1 MHFNIDT
8 VIFIGFLVIN
18 LIFGLFSS
26 RGIKNIKEYAVG
38 NRNFSTATIAATI
51 IATWIGSGFF
61 YSAVSETYKEGLWH
75 LIARFGDVLTLLIV
89 GYIIAPRIGEFL
101 GKISVAEIMG
111 DLYGKKIKFIT
122 AIASILLSVGYVAV
136 QIKVLIELFY
146 HFFGV
151 SSLYAALLA
160 TTVITVYSTM
170 GGIKAITFTDVI
182 QFLTFGVFVPVF
194 AIFVWNLFDNP
205 SGTIITTTKNN
216 PLFSIDTVFNFYDPK
231 LYSFF
236 ILFLYYTIPGLDP
249 ATVQRILMAK
259 NVTQVRK
266 SFSLAAFFCFIIGGT
281 ACLIGITILA
291 HNPNLNP
298 DTLVTYVIDNYS
310 YTGLKGLTLIGI
322 MAMIMSSA
330 DSYINSAAVIFA
342 HDLIK
347 PSKNTLNLSRIFS
360 MFVGIS
366 ATILALST
374 SSLYDL
380 LLLAGNF
387 YTPVITMPF
396 LLAIFG
402 FRSTPRVALI
412 SIVAGI
418 STVIIWRVFI
428 QSITGVDS
436 IIPGT
441 IVNLVTML
449 LMHYLL
455 NESGGWVKTK
465 SDDDLKEIRSRRNQ
479 RVKIIKCFFINLP
492 SKIIKFN
499 LISYSKLNTPK
510 TDVVYV
516 YAIFSAIS
524 ATIITLSI
532 DRTIYYQYFHLI
544 NILLG
549 TVLFIVTSFICQK
562 LWPSDFREK
571 YLGVIWLISIFIV
584 SSFISSFLVLISNFT
599 HISLVVLILNLT
611 MIGILLRWQ
620 PTLIIITL
628 GLILSFGLYEQY
640 IGTMHVSTELD
651 DLKLKMIYI
660 LFMISS
666 ILIAF
671 FKPKQQYQELTEESN
686 LFLSSKVD
694 DQKKELIQLHELK
707 NEFLKNLE
715 HEAHTPITGIT
726 SMGQVLWENYDK
738 LDENQRRQ
746 ATKEIAKSSERLTSL
761 VDNLIDL
768 SKLENLKYE
777 LNQTTVNLTSL
788 VYKRLEICQK
798 LYIKE
803 ENKEDLSFDL
813 EIEDK
818 LIISC
823 DEYYIT
829 RTIDNIIINA
839 IQYCPQGKITII
851 LHKNQ
856 QAEVEF
862 NITDEGI
869 GIPKDELFDVFGAF
883 VISSKTKTPAGGR
896 GIGLA
901 LCKKVI
907 ELHNGKIWVEQNS
920 SKGVTFRFTLPT

>member
-1 MHFNIDT
+1 MKFDLDT
-8 VIFIGFLVIN
+8 IVIIGFLIVN

-26 RGIKNIKEYAVG
+26 RGIKNIKEYAIG
-38 NRNFSTATIAATI
+38 NRNFSTATISATI
-51 IATWIGSGFF
+51 IATWIGGGFF
-61 YSAVSETYKEGLWH
+61 YSAISETYKEGLWH

-111 DLYGKKIKFIT
+111 ELYGKKIKFIT

-136 QIKVLIELFY
+136 QIKALIELFY

-151 SSLYAALLA
+151 SSIYATLLA
-160 TTVITVYSTM
+160 ATVITVYSTM

-205 SGTIITTTKNN
+205 SGTVIATTKSN
-216 PLFSIDTVFNFYDPK
+216 PLFSIDTVFNFYDLK
-231 LYSFF
+231 FYSFF

-259 NVTQVRK
+259 NVIQVRK

-310 YTGLKGLTLIGI
+310 YTGLKGLILIGI

-347 PSKNTLNLSRIFS
+347 PSENTLNLSRIFS

-366 ATILALST
+366 ATILALFS

-387 YTPVITMPF
+387 YTPVITMPL

-402 FRSTPRVALI
+402 FRSTSRVALI
-412 SIVAGI
+412 AIVAGI
-418 STVIIWRVFI
+418 SSVVIWRVFL

-455 NESGGWVKTK
+455 NEPGGWVKTK
-465 SDDDLKEIRSRRNQ
+465 SDDNLKEIRSRRKQ
-479 RVKIIKCFFINLP
+479 RIKIIKYFFINLP

-499 LISYSKLNTPK
+499 LIAYSKLNTPK
-510 TDVVYV
+510 TDMVYI

-571 YLGVIWLISIFIV
+571 YLGVIWLISIFII

-611 MIGILLRWQ
+611 MIGILLKWQ

-628 GLILSFGLYEQY
+628 GLILSFGFYEQY
-640 IGTMHVSTELD
+640 IGNIHLSAELD

-671 FKPKQQYQELTEESN
+671 LKPKQQYQELTEDNN

-694 DQKKELIQLHELK
+694 DQKKELTKLYEIK
-707 NEFLKNLE
+707 NELLRNLE
-715 HEAHTPITGIT
+715 HETRTPITGIT
-726 SMGQVLWENYDK
+726 SLGQILWANYDK
-738 LDENQRRQ
+738 FNEEQRRN
-746 ATKEIAKSSERLTSL
+746 AAKDIADSSERLTTL
-761 VDNLIDL
+761 VNNLIDL
-768 SKLENLKYE
+768 SKLNNINYQ
-777 LNQTTVNLTSL
+777 LNKSQVNLSDL
-788 VYKRLEICQK
+788 VYERLELCKK
-798 LYIKE
+798 LYIPVSYTH
-803 ENKEDLSFDL
+803 L
-813 EIEDK
+813 
-818 LIISC
+818 
-823 DEYYIT
+823 
-829 RTIDNIIINA
+829 
-839 IQYCPQGKITII
+839 
-851 LHKNQ
+851 
-856 QAEVEF
+856 
-862 NITDEGI
+862 
-869 GIPKDELFDVFGAF
+869 
-883 VISSKTKTPAGGR
+883 
-896 GIGLA
+896 
-901 LCKKVI
+901 
-907 ELHNGKIWVEQNS
+907 
-920 SKGVTFRFTLPT
+920 TLPTKA

>member
-1 MHFNIDT
+1 MKFDLDT
-8 VIFIGFLVIN
+8 IVIIGFLIIN

-26 RGIKNIKEYAVG
+26 RGIKNIKEYAIG
-38 NRNFSTATIAATI
+38 SRNFSTATISATI
-51 IATWIGSGFF
+51 IATWIGGGFF
-61 YSAVSETYKEGLWH
+61 YSAISETYKEGLWH

-111 DLYGKKIKFIT
+111 ELYGKKIKFIT

-136 QIKVLIELFY
+136 QIKALIELFY

-151 SSLYAALLA
+151 SSIYATLLA
-160 TTVITVYSTM
+160 ATVITVYSTM

-205 SGTIITTTKNN
+205 SGTVIATTKSN
-216 PLFSIDTVFNFYDPK
+216 PLFSIDTVFNFYDLK
-231 LYSFF
+231 FYSFF

-259 NVTQVRK
+259 NVIQVRK

-310 YTGLKGLTLIGI
+310 YTGLKGLILIGI

-347 PSKNTLNLSRIFS
+347 PSENTLNLSRIFS

-366 ATILALST
+366 ATILALVT

-387 YTPVITMPF
+387 YTPVITMPL

-402 FRSTPRVALI
+402 FRSTSRVALI
-412 SIVAGI
+412 AIVAGI
-418 STVIIWRVFI
+418 SSVVIWRVFL

-455 NESGGWVKTK
+455 NEPGGWVKTK
-465 SDDDLKEIRSRRNQ
+465 SNDNLKEIRSRRKQ
-479 RVKIIKCFFINLP
+479 RIKIIKYFFINLP

-499 LISYSKLNTPK
+499 LIAYSKLTTPK
-510 TDVVYV
+510 TDMVYV

-562 LWPSDFREK
+562 LWPSDFKEK

-611 MIGILLRWQ
+611 MIGILLKWQ

-640 IGTMHVSTELD
+640 IGNIHLSAELD

-671 FKPKQQYQELTEESN
+671 LKPKQQYQELTEDNN

-694 DQKKELIQLHELK
+694 DQKKELTRLYEIK
-707 NEFLKNLE
+707 NELLRNLE
-715 HEAHTPITGIT
+715 HETRTPITGIT
-726 SMGQVLWENYDK
+726 SLGQVLWANYDK
-738 LDENQRRQ
+738 FNEEQRRN
-746 ATKEIAKSSERLTSL
+746 ATKDIADSSERLTSL
-761 VDNLIDL
+761 VNNLIDL
-768 SKLENLKYE
+768 SKLNNINYQ
-777 LNQTTVNLTSL
+777 LNKSQVNLTDL
-788 VYKRLEICQK
+788 VYERLELCKK
-798 LYIKE
+798 LYIQDKD
-803 ENKEDLSFDL
+803 DLWFNLQIDDEL
-813 EIEDK
+813 TV
-818 LIISC
+818 LC
-823 DEYYIT
+823 DQYYIS
-829 RTIDNIIINA
+829 RTIDNIIVNA
-839 IQYCPQGKITII
+839 IQYCKQGTITIELKLEQSNTI
-851 LHKNQ
+851 LFSVK
-856 QAEVEF
+856 
-862 NITDEGI
+862 DEGI
-869 GIPKDELFDVFGAF
+869 GIPKDELFEVFDPF
-883 VISSKTKTPAGGR
+883 TVSSKTKTPAGGR

-901 LCKKVI
+901 LSKKVI
-907 ELHNGKIWVEQNS
+907 EEHNGQIWAKPNQD
-920 SKGVTFRFTLPT
+920 KGVTVAFSLPING

>member
-1 MHFNIDT
+1 MKFDLDT
-8 VIFIGFLVIN
+8 IVIIGFLIVN

-26 RGIKNIKEYAVG
+26 RGIKNIKEYAIG
-38 NRNFSTATIAATI
+38 SRNFSTATIAATI
-51 IATWIGSGFF
+51 IATWIGGGFF
-61 YSAVSETYKEGLWH
+61 YSAISETYKEGLWH

-111 DLYGKKIKFIT
+111 ELYGKKIKFIT

-136 QIKVLIELFY
+136 QIKALIELFY

-151 SSLYAALLA
+151 SSIYATLLA
-160 TTVITVYSTM
+160 ATVITVYSTM

-205 SGTIITTTKNN
+205 SGTVIATTKSN
-216 PLFSIDTVFNFYDPK
+216 PLFSIDTVFNFYDLK
-231 LYSFF
+231 FYSFF

-259 NVTQVRK
+259 NVIQVRK

-310 YTGLKGLTLIGI
+310 YTGLKGLILIGI

-347 PSKNTLNLSRIFS
+347 PSENTLNLSRIFS

-387 YTPVITMPF
+387 YTPVITMPL

-402 FRSTPRVALI
+402 FRSTSRVALI
-412 SIVAGI
+412 AIVAGI
-418 STVIIWRVFI
+418 SSVVIWRVFL

-449 LMHYLL
+449 LTHYLL
-455 NESGGWVKTK
+455 NEPGGWVKTK
-465 SDDDLKEIRSRRNQ
+465 SDDDLKEIRSRRKQ
-479 RVKIIKCFFINLP
+479 RIKIIKYFFINLP
-492 SKIIKFN
+492 LKIIKFN
-499 LISYSKLNTPK
+499 LIAYSKLNTPK
-510 TDVVYV
+510 TDMVYV

-562 LWPSDFREK
+562 LWPSDFKEK

-611 MIGILLRWQ
+611 MIGILLKWQ

-628 GLILSFGLYEQY
+628 GLILSFSLYEQY
-640 IGTMHVSTELD
+640 IGNIHLSAELD

-671 FKPKQQYQELTEESN
+671 LKPKQQYQELTEDNN
-686 LFLSSKVD
+686 LFLSSKVGD
-694 DQKKELIQLHELK
+694 LKKELTRLYEIK
-707 NEFLKNLE
+707 NELLRNLE
-715 HEAHTPITGIT
+715 HETRTPITGIT
-726 SMGQVLWENYDK
+726 SLGQVLWANYDK
-738 LDENQRRQ
+738 FNEEQRRN
-746 ATKEIAKSSERLTSL
+746 ATKNIADSSERLTSL
-761 VDNLIDL
+761 VNNLIDL
-768 SKLENLKYE
+768 SKLNK
-777 LNQTTVNLTSL
+777 LNYQLNKSQVNLTDL
-788 VYKRLEICQK
+788 VYERLELCKK
-798 LYIKE
+798 LYIQEKD
-803 ENKEDLSFDL
+803 DLWFNL
-813 EIEDK
+813 QIEDE
-818 LIISC
+818 LTALC
-823 DEYYIT
+823 DQYYIS
-829 RTIDNIIINA
+829 RTIDNIIVNA
-839 IQYCPQGKITII
+839 IQYCKQGTITIELKLEQSNTI
-851 LHKNQ
+851 LFSVK
-856 QAEVEF
+856 
-862 NITDEGI
+862 DEGI
-869 GIPKDELFDVFGAF
+869 GIPKDELFEVFDPF
-883 VISSKTKTPAGGR
+883 TVSSKTKTPAGGR

-901 LCKKVI
+901 LSKKVI
-907 ELHNGKIWVEQNS
+907 EAHNGQIWAKPNQD
-920 SKGVTFRFTLPT
+920 KGVTVAFSLPINS

>member
-1 MHFNIDT
+1 MKFDLDT
-8 VIFIGFLVIN
+8 IVIIGFLIVN

-26 RGIKNIKEYAVG
+26 RGIKNIKEYAIG
-38 NRNFSTATIAATI
+38 SRNFSTATIAATI
-51 IATWIGSGFF
+51 IATWIGGGFF
-61 YSAVSETYKEGLWH
+61 YSAISETYKEGLWH

-111 DLYGKKIKFIT
+111 ELYGKKIKFIT

-136 QIKVLIELFY
+136 QIKALIELFY

-151 SSLYAALLA
+151 SSIYATLLA
-160 TTVITVYSTM
+160 ATVITVYSTM

-205 SGTIITTTKNN
+205 SGTVIATTKSN
-216 PLFSIDTVFNFYDPK
+216 PLFSIDTVFNFYDLK
-231 LYSFF
+231 FYSFF

-259 NVTQVRK
+259 NVIQVRK

-310 YTGLKGLTLIGI
+310 YTGLKGLILIGI

-347 PSKNTLNLSRIFS
+347 PSENTLNLSRIFS

-387 YTPVITMPF
+387 YTPVITMPL

-402 FRSTPRVALI
+402 FRSTSRVALI
-412 SIVAGI
+412 AIVAGI
-418 STVIIWRVFI
+418 SSVVIWRVFL

-449 LMHYLL
+449 LTHYLL
-455 NESGGWVKTK
+455 NEPGGWVKTK
-465 SDDDLKEIRSRRNQ
+465 SDDDLKEIRSRRKQ
-479 RVKIIKCFFINLP
+479 RIKIIKYFFINLP
-492 SKIIKFN
+492 LKIIKFN
-499 LISYSKLNTPK
+499 LIAYSKLNTPK
-510 TDVVYV
+510 TDMVYV

-562 LWPSDFREK
+562 LWPSDFKEK

-611 MIGILLRWQ
+611 MIGILLKWQ

-640 IGTMHVSTELD
+640 IGNIHLSAELD

-671 FKPKQQYQELTEESN
+671 LKPKQQYQELTEDNN
-686 LFLSSKVD
+686 LFLSSKVGD
-694 DQKKELIQLHELK
+694 LKKELTSLYEIK
-707 NEFLKNLE
+707 NELLRNLE
-715 HEAHTPITGIT
+715 HETRTPITGIT
-726 SMGQVLWENYDK
+726 SLGQVLWANYDK
-738 LDENQRRQ
+738 FNEEQRRN
-746 ATKEIAKSSERLTSL
+746 ATKNIADSSERLTSL
-761 VDNLIDL
+761 VNNLIDL
-768 SKLENLKYE
+768 SKLNK
-777 LNQTTVNLTSL
+777 LNYQLNKSQVNLTDL
-788 VYKRLEICQK
+788 VYERLELCKK
-798 LYIKE
+798 LYIQEKD
-803 ENKEDLSFDL
+803 DLWFNL
-813 EIEDK
+813 QIEDE
-818 LIISC
+818 LTALC
-823 DEYYIT
+823 DQYYIS
-829 RTIDNIIINA
+829 RTIDNIIVNA
-839 IQYCPQGKITII
+839 IQYCKQGTITIELKLEQSNTI
-851 LHKNQ
+851 LFSVK
-856 QAEVEF
+856 
-862 NITDEGI
+862 DEGI
-869 GIPKDELFDVFGAF
+869 GIPKDELFEVFDPF
-883 VISSKTKTPAGGR
+883 TVSSKTKTPAGGR

-901 LCKKVI
+901 LSKKVI
-907 ELHNGKIWVEQNS
+907 EAHNGQIWAKPNQD
-920 SKGVTFRFTLPT
+920 KGVTVAFSLPINS

>member
-1 MHFNIDT
+1 MKFDLDT
-8 VIFIGFLVIN
+8 IVIIGFLIIN

-26 RGIKNIKEYAVG
+26 RGIKNIKEYAIG
-38 NRNFSTATIAATI
+38 SRNFSTATISATI
-51 IATWIGSGFF
+51 IATWIGGGFF
-61 YSAVSETYKEGLWH
+61 YSAISETYKEGLWH

-111 DLYGKKIKFIT
+111 ELYGKKIKFIT

-136 QIKVLIELFY
+136 QIKALIELFY

-151 SSLYAALLA
+151 SSIYATLLA
-160 TTVITVYSTM
+160 ATVITVYSTM

-205 SGTIITTTKNN
+205 SGTVIATTKSN
-216 PLFSIDTVFNFYDPK
+216 PLFSIDTVFNFYDLK
-231 LYSFF
+231 FYSFF

-259 NVTQVRK
+259 NVIQVRK

-310 YTGLKGLTLIGI
+310 YTGLKGLILIGI

-347 PSKNTLNLSRIFS
+347 PSENTLNLSRIFS

-366 ATILALST
+366 ATILALVT

-387 YTPVITMPF
+387 YTPVITMPL

-402 FRSTPRVALI
+402 FRSTSRVALI
-412 SIVAGI
+412 AIVAGI
-418 STVIIWRVFI
+418 SSVVIWRVFL

-455 NESGGWVKTK
+455 NEPGGWVKTK
-465 SDDDLKEIRSRRNQ
+465 SNDNLKEIRSRRKQ
-479 RVKIIKCFFINLP
+479 RIKIIKYFFINLP

-499 LISYSKLNTPK
+499 LIAYSKLNTPK
-510 TDVVYV
+510 TDMVYI

-562 LWPSDFREK
+562 LWPSDFKEK

-611 MIGILLRWQ
+611 MIGILLKWQ

-628 GLILSFGLYEQY
+628 GLILSFGL
-640 IGTMHVSTELD
+640 
-651 DLKLKMIYI
+651 
-660 LFMISS
+660 
-666 ILIAF
+666 
-671 FKPKQQYQELTEESN
+671 KPKQQYQELTEDNN

-694 DQKKELIQLHELK
+694 DQKKELTRLYEIK
-707 NEFLKNLE
+707 NELLRNLE
-715 HEAHTPITGIT
+715 HETRTPITGIT
-726 SMGQVLWENYDK
+726 SLGQVLWANYDK
-738 LDENQRRQ
+738 FNEEQRRN
-746 ATKEIAKSSERLTSL
+746 ATKNIADSSERLTSL
-761 VDNLIDL
+761 VNNLIDL
-768 SKLENLKYE
+768 SKLNNINYQ
-777 LNQTTVNLTSL
+777 LNKSQVNLTDL
-788 VYKRLEICQK
+788 VYERLELCKK
-798 LYIKE
+798 LYIQDKD
-803 ENKEDLSFDL
+803 DLWFNLQIDDEL
-813 EIEDK
+813 TV
-818 LIISC
+818 LC
-823 DEYYIT
+823 DQYYIS
-829 RTIDNIIINA
+829 RTID
-839 IQYCPQGKITII
+839 
-851 LHKNQ
+851 
-856 QAEVEF
+856 
-862 NITDEGI
+862 
-869 GIPKDELFDVFGAF
+869 
-883 VISSKTKTPAGGR
+883 
-896 GIGLA
+896 
-901 LCKKVI
+901 
-907 ELHNGKIWVEQNS
+907 
-920 SKGVTFRFTLPT
+920 

>member
-1 MHFNIDT
+1 MKFDLDT
-8 VIFIGFLVIN
+8 IVIIGFLIIN

-26 RGIKNIKEYAVG
+26 RGIKNIKEYAIG
-38 NRNFSTATIAATI
+38 SRNFSTATISATI
-51 IATWIGSGFF
+51 IATWIGGGFF
-61 YSAVSETYKEGLWH
+61 YSAISETYKEGLWH

-111 DLYGKKIKFIT
+111 ELYGKKIKFIT

-136 QIKVLIELFY
+136 QIKALIELFY

-151 SSLYAALLA
+151 SSIYATLLA
-160 TTVITVYSTM
+160 ATVITVYSTM

-194 AIFVWNLFDNP
+194 TIFVWNLFDNP
-205 SGTIITTTKNN
+205 SGTVIATTKSN
-216 PLFSIDTVFNFYDPK
+216 PLFFIDTVFNFYDLK
-231 LYSFF
+231 FYSFF

-259 NVTQVRK
+259 NVIQVRK

-310 YTGLKGLTLIGI
+310 YTGLKGLILIGI

-347 PSKNTLNLSRIFS
+347 PSENTLNLSRIFS

-366 ATILALST
+366 ATILALVT

-387 YTPVITMPF
+387 YTPVITMPL

-402 FRSTPRVALI
+402 FRSTSRVALI
-412 SIVAGI
+412 AIVAGI
-418 STVIIWRVFI
+418 SSVVIWRVFL

-455 NESGGWVKTK
+455 NEPGGWVKTK
-465 SDDDLKEIRSRRNQ
+465 SNDNLKEIRSRRKQ
-479 RVKIIKCFFINLP
+479 RIKIIKYFFINLP

-499 LISYSKLNTPK
+499 LIAYSKLNTPK
-510 TDVVYV
+510 TDMVYV

-562 LWPSDFREK
+562 LWPSDFKEK

-611 MIGILLRWQ
+611 MIGILLKWQ

-640 IGTMHVSTELD
+640 IGNIHLSAELD

-671 FKPKQQYQELTEESN
+671 LKPKQQYQELTEDNN

-694 DQKKELIQLHELK
+694 DQKKELTRLYEIK
-707 NEFLKNLE
+707 NELLRNLE
-715 HEAHTPITGIT
+715 HETRTPITGIT
-726 SMGQVLWENYDK
+726 SLGQVLWANYDK
-738 LDENQRRQ
+738 FNEKQRRN
-746 ATKEIAKSSERLTSL
+746 ATKDIADSSERLTSL
-761 VDNLIDL
+761 VNNLIDL
-768 SKLENLKYE
+768 SKLNNINYQ
-777 LNQTTVNLTSL
+777 LNKSQVNLTDL
-788 VYKRLEICQK
+788 VYERLELCKK
-798 LYIKE
+798 LYIQDKD
-803 ENKEDLSFDL
+803 DLWFNLQIDDEL
-813 EIEDK
+813 TV
-818 LIISC
+818 LC
-823 DEYYIT
+823 DQYYIS
-829 RTIDNIIINA
+829 RTIDNIIVNA
-839 IQYCPQGKITII
+839 IQYCKQGTITIELKLEQSNTI
-851 LHKNQ
+851 LFSVK
-856 QAEVEF
+856 
-862 NITDEGI
+862 DEGI
-869 GIPKDELFDVFGAF
+869 GIPKDELFEVFDPF
-883 VISSKTKTPAGGR
+883 TVSSKTKTPAGGR

-901 LCKKVI
+901 LSKKVI
-907 ELHNGKIWVEQNS
+907 EAHNGQIWAKPNQN
-920 SKGVTFRFTLPT
+920 KGVTVAFSLPING

>member
-1 MHFNIDT
+1 MKFDLDT
-8 VIFIGFLVIN
+8 IVIIGFLIIN

-26 RGIKNIKEYAVG
+26 RGIKNIKEYAIG
-38 NRNFSTATIAATI
+38 SRNFSTATISATI
-51 IATWIGSGFF
+51 IATWIGGGFF
-61 YSAVSETYKEGLWH
+61 YSAISETYKEGLWH

-111 DLYGKKIKFIT
+111 ELYGKKIKFIT

-136 QIKVLIELFY
+136 QIKALIELFY

-151 SSLYAALLA
+151 SSIYATLLA
-160 TTVITVYSTM
+160 ATVITVYSTM

-205 SGTIITTTKNN
+205 SGTVIATTKSN
-216 PLFSIDTVFNFYDPK
+216 PLFSIDTVFNFYDLK
-231 LYSFF
+231 FYSFF

-259 NVTQVRK
+259 NVIQVRK

-310 YTGLKGLTLIGI
+310 YTGLKGLILIGI

-347 PSKNTLNLSRIFS
+347 PSENTLNLSRIFS

-366 ATILALST
+366 ATILALFS

-387 YTPVITMPF
+387 YTPVITMPL

-402 FRSTPRVALI
+402 FRSTSRVALI
-412 SIVAGI
+412 AIVAGI
-418 STVIIWRVFI
+418 SSVVIWRVFL

-455 NESGGWVKTK
+455 NEPGGWVKTK
-465 SDDDLKEIRSRRNQ
+465 SDNDLKEIRSRRKQ
-479 RVKIIKCFFINLP
+479 RIKIIKYFFINLP

-499 LISYSKLNTPK
+499 LIAYSKLNTPK
-510 TDVVYV
+510 TDMVYV

-562 LWPSDFREK
+562 LWPSDFKEK

-611 MIGILLRWQ
+611 MIGILLKWQ
-620 PTLIIITL
+620 PTLIIITM

-640 IGTMHVSTELD
+640 IGNIHLSAELD

-671 FKPKQQYQELTEESN
+671 LKPKQQYQELTEDNN

-694 DQKKELIQLHELK
+694 DQKKELTRLYEIK
-707 NEFLKNLE
+707 NELLRNLE
-715 HEAHTPITGIT
+715 HETRTPITGIT
-726 SMGQVLWENYDK
+726 SLGQVLWANYDK
-738 LDENQRRQ
+738 FNEEQRRN
-746 ATKEIAKSSERLTSL
+746 ATKDIADSSERLTSL
-761 VDNLIDL
+761 VNNLIDL
-768 SKLENLKYE
+768 SKLNK
-777 LNQTTVNLTSL
+777 LNYQLNKSQVNLTDL
-788 VYKRLEICQK
+788 VYERLELCKK
-798 LYIKE
+798 LYIQDKD
-803 ENKEDLSFDL
+803 DLWFNL
-813 EIEDK
+813 QIEDE
-818 LIISC
+818 LTVLC
-823 DEYYIT
+823 DEYYIS
-829 RTIDNIIINA
+829 RTIDNIIVNA
-839 IQYCPQGKITII
+839 IQYCKQGTITIELKLEQSNTI
-851 LHKNQ
+851 L
-856 QAEVEF
+856 F
-862 NITDEGI
+862 
-869 GIPKDELFDVFGAF
+869 
-883 VISSKTKTPAGGR
+883 SK
-896 GIGLA
+896 
-901 LCKKVI
+901 
-907 ELHNGKIWVEQNS
+907 H
-920 SKGVTFRFTLPT
+920 

>member
-1 MHFNIDT
+1 MKFDLDT
-8 VIFIGFLVIN
+8 IVIIGFLIIN

-26 RGIKNIKEYAVG
+26 RGIKNIKEYAIG
-38 NRNFSTATIAATI
+38 SRNFSTATISATI
-51 IATWIGSGFF
+51 IATWIGGGFF
-61 YSAVSETYKEGLWH
+61 YSAISETYKEGLWH

-111 DLYGKKIKFIT
+111 ELYGKKIKFIT

-136 QIKVLIELFY
+136 QIKALIELFY

-151 SSLYAALLA
+151 SSIYATLLA
-160 TTVITVYSTM
+160 ATVITVYSTM

-205 SGTIITTTKNN
+205 SGTVIATTKSN
-216 PLFSIDTVFNFYDPK
+216 PLFSIDTVFNFYDLK
-231 LYSFF
+231 FYSFF

-259 NVTQVRK
+259 NVIQVRK

-310 YTGLKGLTLIGI
+310 YTGLKGLILIGI

-347 PSKNTLNLSRIFS
+347 PSENTLNLSRIFS

-366 ATILALST
+366 ATILALFS

-387 YTPVITMPF
+387 YTPVITMPL

-402 FRSTPRVALI
+402 FRSTSRVALI
-412 SIVAGI
+412 AIVAGI
-418 STVIIWRVFI
+418 SSVVIWRVFL

-455 NESGGWVKTK
+455 NEPGGWVKTK
-465 SDDDLKEIRSRRNQ
+465 SDNDLKEIRSRRKQ
-479 RVKIIKCFFINLP
+479 RIKIIKYFFINLP

-499 LISYSKLNTPK
+499 LIAYSKLNTPK
-510 TDVVYV
+510 TDMVYV

-562 LWPSDFREK
+562 LWPSDFKEK

-611 MIGILLRWQ
+611 MIGILLKWQ
-620 PTLIIITL
+620 PTLIIITM

-640 IGTMHVSTELD
+640 IGNIHLSAELD

-671 FKPKQQYQELTEESN
+671 LKPKQQYQELTEDNN

-694 DQKKELIQLHELK
+694 DQKKELTRLYEIK
-707 NEFLKNLE
+707 NELLRNLE
-715 HEAHTPITGIT
+715 HETRTPITGIT
-726 SMGQVLWENYDK
+726 SLGQVLWANYDK
-738 LDENQRRQ
+738 FNEEQRRN
-746 ATKEIAKSSERLTSL
+746 ATKDIADSSERLTSL
-761 VDNLIDL
+761 VNNLIDL
-768 SKLENLKYE
+768 SKLNK
-777 LNQTTVNLTSL
+777 LNYQLNKSQVNLTDL
-788 VYKRLEICQK
+788 VYERLELCKK
-798 LYIKE
+798 LYIQDKD
-803 ENKEDLSFDL
+803 DLWFNL
-813 EIEDK
+813 QIEDE
-818 LIISC
+818 LTVLC
-823 DEYYIT
+823 DEYYIS
-829 RTIDNIIINA
+829 RTIDNIIVNA
-839 IQYCPQGKITII
+839 IQYCKQGTITI
-851 LHKNQ
+851 
-856 QAEVEF
+856 
-862 NITDEGI
+862 
-869 GIPKDELFDVFGAF
+869 EL
-883 VISSKTKTPAGGR
+883 K
-896 GIGLA
+896 L
-901 LCKKVI
+901 
-907 ELHNGKIWVEQNS
+907 EH
-920 SKGVTFRFTLPT
+920 

>member
-1 MHFNIDT
+1 MKFDLDT
-8 VIFIGFLVIN
+8 ILIISFLIVN

-26 RGIKNIKEYAVG
+26 RGIKNIKEYAIG
-38 NRNFSTATIAATI
+38 SRNFSTATIAATI
-51 IATWIGSGFF
+51 IATWIGGGFF
-61 YSAVSETYKEGLWH
+61 YSAISETYKEGLWH

-111 DLYGKKIKFIT
+111 ELYGKKIKFIT

-136 QIKVLIELFY
+136 QIKALIELFY

-151 SSLYAALLA
+151 SSIYATLLA

-205 SGTIITTTKNN
+205 SGTVIATTKSN

-231 LYSFF
+231 FYSFF

-259 NVTQVRK
+259 NVIQVRK

-310 YTGLKGLTLIGI
+310 YTGLKGLILIGI

-347 PSKNTLNLSRIFS
+347 PSENTLNLSRIFS

-366 ATILALST
+366 ATLLALST

-387 YTPVITMPF
+387 YTPVITMPL

-402 FRSTPRVALI
+402 FRSTSRVALI
-412 SIVAGI
+412 AIVAGI
-418 STVIIWRVFI
+418 SSVVIWRVFL
-428 QSITGVDS
+428 QSITGIDS

-455 NESGGWVKTK
+455 NEPGGWVKTK
-465 SDDDLKEIRSRRNQ
+465 SDDDLKEIQSRRKQ
-479 RVKIIKCFFINLP
+479 RINIIKYFFINLP
-492 SKIIKFN
+492 LKIIKFN
-499 LISYSKLNTPK
+499 LIAYSKLNTPK
-510 TDVVYV
+510 TDMVYV

-524 ATIITLSI
+524 AIIITLSI

-562 LWPSDFREK
+562 LWPSDFKEK

-611 MIGILLRWQ
+611 MIGILLKWQ

-640 IGTMHVSTELD
+640 IGNIHLSAELD

-671 FKPKQQYQELTEESN
+671 LKPKQQYQELTEDNN

-694 DQKKELIQLHELK
+694 DQKKELTKLYEIK
-707 NEFLKNLE
+707 NELLRNLE
-715 HEAHTPITGIT
+715 HETRTPITGIT
-726 SMGQVLWENYDK
+726 SLGQVLWANYDK
-738 LDENQRRQ
+738 FNEEQRRN
-746 ATKEIAKSSERLTSL
+746 ATKNIADSSERLTSL
-761 VDNLIDL
+761 VNNLIDL
-768 SKLENLKYE
+768 SKFNNINYQ
-777 LNQTTVNLTSL
+777 LNKSQVNLTDL
-788 VYKRLEICQK
+788 VYERLELCKK
-798 LYIKE
+798 LYIQDKD
-803 ENKEDLSFDL
+803 DLWFNL
-813 EIEDK
+813 QIEDE
-818 LIISC
+818 LTVLC
-823 DEYYIT
+823 DEYYIS
-829 RTIDNIIINA
+829 RTIDNIIVNA
-839 IQYCPQGKITII
+839 IQYCKQGTITIELKPEQSNTI
-851 LHKNQ
+851 LFSVK
-856 QAEVEF
+856 
-862 NITDEGI
+862 DEGI
-869 GIPKDELFDVFGAF
+869 GIPKDELFEVFDPF
-883 VISSKTKTPAGGR
+883 TVSSKTKTPAGGR

-901 LCKKVI
+901 LSKKVI
-907 ELHNGKIWVEQNS
+907 EAHNGQIWAKPNQD
-920 SKGVTFRFTLPT
+920 KGVTVAFSLPING

>member
-1 MHFNIDT
+1 MKFDLDT
-8 VIFIGFLVIN
+8 IVIIGFLIVN

-26 RGIKNIKEYAVG
+26 RGIKNIKEYAIG
-38 NRNFSTATIAATI
+38 SRNFSTATIAATI
-51 IATWIGSGFF
+51 IATWIGGGFF
-61 YSAVSETYKEGLWH
+61 YSAISETYKEGLWH

-111 DLYGKKIKFIT
+111 ELYGKKIKFIT

-136 QIKVLIELFY
+136 QIKASIELFY

-151 SSLYAALLA
+151 SSIYATLLA
-160 TTVITVYSTM
+160 ATVITVYSTM

-205 SGTIITTTKNN
+205 SGTVIATTKSN
-216 PLFSIDTVFNFYDPK
+216 PLFSIDTVFNFYDLK
-231 LYSFF
+231 FYSFF

-259 NVTQVRK
+259 NVIQVRK

-310 YTGLKGLTLIGI
+310 YTGLKGLILIGI

-347 PSKNTLNLSRIFS
+347 PSENTLNLSRIFS

-387 YTPVITMPF
+387 YTPVITMPL

-402 FRSTPRVALI
+402 FRSTSRVALI
-412 SIVAGI
+412 AIVAGI
-418 STVIIWRVFI
+418 SSVVIWRVFL

-449 LMHYLL
+449 LTHYLL
-455 NESGGWVKTK
+455 NEPGGWVKTK
-465 SDDDLKEIRSRRNQ
+465 SDDYLKEIRSRRKQ
-479 RVKIIKCFFINLP
+479 RIKIIKYFFINLP
-492 SKIIKFN
+492 LKIIKFN
-499 LISYSKLNTPK
+499 LIAYSKLNTPK
-510 TDVVYV
+510 TDMVYV

-562 LWPSDFREK
+562 LWPSDFKEK

-611 MIGILLRWQ
+611 MIGILLKWQ

-640 IGTMHVSTELD
+640 IGNIHLSAELD

-671 FKPKQQYQELTEESN
+671 LKPKQQYQELTEDNN
-686 LFLSSKVD
+686 LFLSSKVGD
-694 DQKKELIQLHELK
+694 LKKELTSLYEIK
-707 NEFLKNLE
+707 NELLRNLE
-715 HEAHTPITGIT
+715 HETRTPITGIT
-726 SMGQVLWENYDK
+726 SLGQVLWANYDK
-738 LDENQRRQ
+738 FNEEQRRN
-746 ATKEIAKSSERLTSL
+746 ATKNIADSSERLTSL
-761 VDNLIDL
+761 VNNLIDL
-768 SKLENLKYE
+768 SKLNK
-777 LNQTTVNLTSL
+777 LNYQLNKSQVNLTDL
-788 VYKRLEICQK
+788 VYERLELCKK
-798 LYIKE
+798 LYIQEKY
-803 ENKEDLSFDL
+803 DLWFNL
-813 EIEDK
+813 QIEDE
-818 LIISC
+818 LTALC
-823 DEYYIT
+823 DQYYIS
-829 RTIDNIIINA
+829 RTIDNIIVNA
-839 IQYCPQGKITII
+839 IQYCKQGTITIELKLEQSNTI
-851 LHKNQ
+851 LFSVK
-856 QAEVEF
+856 
-862 NITDEGI
+862 DEGI
-869 GIPKDELFDVFGAF
+869 GIPKDELFEVFDPF
-883 VISSKTKTPAGGR
+883 TVSSKTKTPAGGR

-901 LCKKVI
+901 LSKKVI
-907 ELHNGKIWVEQNS
+907 EAHNGQIWAKPNQD
-920 SKGVTFRFTLPT
+920 KGVTVAFSLPINS

>member
-1 MHFNIDT
+1 MKFDLDT
-8 VIFIGFLVIN
+8 IVIIGFLIVN

-26 RGIKNIKEYAVG
+26 RGIKNIKEYAIG
-38 NRNFSTATIAATI
+38 SRNFSTATIAATI
-51 IATWIGSGFF
+51 IATWIGGGFF
-61 YSAVSETYKEGLWH
+61 YSAISETYKEGLWH

-111 DLYGKKIKFIT
+111 ELYGKKIKFIT

-136 QIKVLIELFY
+136 QIKALIELFY

-151 SSLYAALLA
+151 SSIYATLLA
-160 TTVITVYSTM
+160 ATVITVYSTM

-205 SGTIITTTKNN
+205 SGTVIATTKSN
-216 PLFSIDTVFNFYDPK
+216 PLFSIDTVFNFYDLK
-231 LYSFF
+231 FYSFF

-259 NVTQVRK
+259 NVIQVRK

-310 YTGLKGLTLIGI
+310 YTGLKGLILIGI

-347 PSKNTLNLSRIFS
+347 PSENTLNLSRIFS

-387 YTPVITMPF
+387 YTPVITMPL

-402 FRSTPRVALI
+402 FRSTSRVALI
-412 SIVAGI
+412 AIVAGI
-418 STVIIWRVFI
+418 SSVVIWRVFL

-449 LMHYLL
+449 LTHYLL
-455 NESGGWVKTK
+455 NEPGGWVKTK
-465 SDDDLKEIRSRRNQ
+465 SDDYLKEIRSRRKQ
-479 RVKIIKCFFINLP
+479 RIKIIKYFFINLP
-492 SKIIKFN
+492 LKIIKFN
-499 LISYSKLNTPK
+499 LIAYSKLNTPK
-510 TDVVYV
+510 TDMVYV

-562 LWPSDFREK
+562 LWPSDFKEK

-611 MIGILLRWQ
+611 MIGILLKWQ

-640 IGTMHVSTELD
+640 IGNIHLSAELD

-671 FKPKQQYQELTEESN
+671 LKPKQQYQELTEDNN
-686 LFLSSKVD
+686 LFLSSKVGD
-694 DQKKELIQLHELK
+694 LKKELTSLYEIK
-707 NEFLKNLE
+707 NELLRNLE
-715 HEAHTPITGIT
+715 HETRTPITGIT
-726 SMGQVLWENYDK
+726 SLGQVLWANYDK
-738 LDENQRRQ
+738 FNEEQRRN
-746 ATKEIAKSSERLTSL
+746 ATKNIADSSERLTSL
-761 VDNLIDL
+761 VNNLIDL
-768 SKLENLKYE
+768 SKLNK
-777 LNQTTVNLTSL
+777 LNYQLNKSQVNLTDL
-788 VYKRLEICQK
+788 VYERLELCKK
-798 LYIKE
+798 LYIQEKY
-803 ENKEDLSFDL
+803 DLWFNL
-813 EIEDK
+813 QIEDE
-818 LIISC
+818 LTALC
-823 DEYYIT
+823 DQYYIS
-829 RTIDNIIINA
+829 RTIDNIIVNA
-839 IQYCPQGKITII
+839 IQYCKQGTITIELKLEQSNTI
-851 LHKNQ
+851 LFSVK
-856 QAEVEF
+856 
-862 NITDEGI
+862 DEGI
-869 GIPKDELFDVFGAF
+869 GIPKDELFEVFDPF
-883 VISSKTKTPAGGR
+883 TVSSKTKTPAGGR

-901 LCKKVI
+901 LSKKVI
-907 ELHNGKIWVEQNS
+907 EAHNGQIWAKPNQD
-920 SKGVTFRFTLPT
+920 KGVTVAFSLPINS

>member
-1 MHFNIDT
+1 MKFDLDT
-8 VIFIGFLVIN
+8 VIIIGFFVTN
-18 LIFGLFSS
+18 LIFGLFAG
-26 RGIKNIKEYAVG
+26 RGIKNIKEYAIG
-38 NRNFSTATIAATI
+38 SRNFSTATISATI

-61 YSAVSETYKEGLWH
+61 YSAISETYKEGLWH

-101 GKISVAEIMG
+101 GKISIAEIMEE
-111 DLYGKKIKFIT
+111 LYGKKIKFIT

-136 QIKVLIELFY
+136 QIKALIELFY

-151 SSLYAALLA
+151 SSVYAALLA
-160 TTVITVYSTM
+160 TTIITVYSTM

-182 QFLTFGVFVPVF
+182 QFLAFGVFVPVF

-205 SGTIITTTKNN
+205 SGTVIATTKSN

-249 ATVQRILMAK
+249 ATVQRILMAR

-310 YTGLKGLTLIGI
+310 YAGLKGLTLIGI
-322 MAMIMSSA
+322 MAMIMSST

-366 ATILALST
+366 ATILALFT

-402 FRSTPRVALI
+402 FRSTSRVALI
-412 SIVAGI
+412 AIVAGI
-418 STVIIWRVFI
+418 SSVIIWRVFI

-455 NESGGWVKTK
+455 NEPGGWVKTK
-465 SDDDLKEIRSRRNQ
+465 SDDDLKEIRSRRKQ
-479 RVKIIKCFFINLP
+479 TIKIIKCFFINLP

-510 TDVVYV
+510 TDMVYV

-562 LWPSDFREK
+562 LWSSDFKEK
-571 YLGVIWLISIFIV
+571 YLGVMWLISIFIV

-611 MIGILLRWQ
+611 MIGILLKWQ

-640 IGTMHVSTELD
+640 IGNMHLSAELD

-671 FKPKQQYQELTEESN
+671 FKPKQQYQELTEDSN
-686 LFLSSKVD
+686 LFLSSKVE
-694 DQKKELIQLHELK
+694 DQKNELSRLHELK
-707 NEFLKNLE
+707 NEFLRNLE

-738 LDENQRRQ
+738 FSEKQRRK
-746 ATKEIAKSSERLTSL
+746 ATQEIARSSERLNSL
-761 VDNLIDL
+761 VNNLIDL
-768 SKLENLKYE
+768 SKLENLNYK
-777 LNQTTVNLTSL
+777 LNKTKVNLTDL
-788 VYKRLEICQK
+788 VYERVELCRK
-798 LYIKE
+798 LYIEEKDKE
-803 ENKEDLSFDL
+803 NLNFDL
-813 EIEDK
+813 KIEDK
-818 LIISC
+818 LTALC
-823 DEYYIT
+823 DEYYVA
-829 RTIDNIIINA
+829 RTIDNIVINA
-839 IQYCPQGKITII
+839 IQYCKKGIIAIT
-851 LHKNQ
+851 LKSTKNHT
-856 QAEVEF
+856 VEF
-862 NITDEGI
+862 SVQDEGI
-869 GIPKDELFDVFGAF
+869 GIPEEDLLDIFNPFTV
-883 VISSKTKTPAGGR
+883 SSKTKTPAGGR

-907 ELHNGKIWVEQNS
+907 DAHNGIISAKNNV
-920 SKGVTFRFTLPT
+920 SKGSLFRFILPK

>member
-1 MHFNIDT
+1 MKFDLDT
-8 VIFIGFLVIN
+8 IVIIGFLIVN

-26 RGIKNIKEYAVG
+26 RGIKNIKEYAIG
-38 NRNFSTATIAATI
+38 SRNFSTATISATI
-51 IATWIGSGFF
+51 IATWIGGGFF
-61 YSAVSETYKEGLWH
+61 YSAISETYKEGLWH

-111 DLYGKKIKFIT
+111 ELYGKKIKFIT

-136 QIKVLIELFY
+136 QIKALIELFY

-151 SSLYAALLA
+151 SSIYATLLA
-160 TTVITVYSTM
+160 ATVITVYSTM

-205 SGTIITTTKNN
+205 SGTVIATTKSN
-216 PLFSIDTVFNFYDPK
+216 PLFSIDTVFNFYDIK
-231 LYSFF
+231 FYSFF

-259 NVTQVRK
+259 NVIQVRK

-310 YTGLKGLTLIGI
+310 YTGLKGLILIGI

-347 PSKNTLNLSRIFS
+347 PSENTLNLSRIFS

-366 ATILALST
+366 ATILALVT

-387 YTPVITMPF
+387 YTPVITMPL

-402 FRSTPRVALI
+402 FRSTSRVALI
-412 SIVAGI
+412 AIVAGI
-418 STVIIWRVFI
+418 SSVVIWRVFL

-455 NESGGWVKTK
+455 NEPGGWVKTK
-465 SDDDLKEIRSRRNQ
+465 SNDNLKEIRSRRKQ
-479 RVKIIKCFFINLP
+479 RIKIIKYFFINLP

-499 LISYSKLNTPK
+499 LIAYSKLNTPK
-510 TDVVYV
+510 TDMVYV

-562 LWPSDFREK
+562 LWPSDFKEK

-611 MIGILLRWQ
+611 MIGILLKWQ
-620 PTLIIITL
+620 PTIIIITL

-640 IGTMHVSTELD
+640 IGNIHLSAELD

-671 FKPKQQYQELTEESN
+671 LKPKQQYQELTEDNN

-694 DQKKELIQLHELK
+694 DQKKELTRLYEIK
-707 NEFLKNLE
+707 NELLRNLE
-715 HEAHTPITGIT
+715 HETRTPITGIT
-726 SMGQVLWENYDK
+726 SLGQVLWANYDK
-738 LDENQRRQ
+738 FNEEQRRN
-746 ATKEIAKSSERLTSL
+746 ATKDIADSSERLTSL
-761 VDNLIDL
+761 VNNLIDL
-768 SKLENLKYE
+768 SKLNNINYQ
-777 LNQTTVNLTSL
+777 LNKSQVNLTDL
-788 VYKRLEICQK
+788 VYERLELCKK
-798 LYIKE
+798 LYIQDKD
-803 ENKEDLSFDL
+803 DLWFNLQIDDEL
-813 EIEDK
+813 TV
-818 LIISC
+818 LC
-823 DEYYIT
+823 DQYYIS
-829 RTIDNIIINA
+829 RTIDNIIVNA
-839 IQYCPQGKITII
+839 IQYCKQGTITIELKLEQSNTI
-851 LHKNQ
+851 LFSVK
-856 QAEVEF
+856 
-862 NITDEGI
+862 DEGI
-869 GIPKDELFDVFGAF
+869 GIPKDELFEVFDPF
-883 VISSKTKTPAGGR
+883 TVSSKTKTSAGGR

-901 LCKKVI
+901 LSKKVI
-907 ELHNGKIWVEQNS
+907 EAHNGQIWAKQNQD
-920 SKGVTFRFTLPT
+920 KGVTVAFTLTIND

>member
-1 MHFNIDT
+1 MKFDLDT
-8 VIFIGFLVIN
+8 ILIISFLIVN

-26 RGIKNIKEYAVG
+26 RGIKNIKEYAIG
-38 NRNFSTATIAATI
+38 SRNFSTATIAATI
-51 IATWIGSGFF
+51 IATWIGGGFF
-61 YSAVSETYKEGLWH
+61 YSAISETYKEGLWH

-111 DLYGKKIKFIT
+111 ELYGKKIKFIT

-136 QIKVLIELFY
+136 QIKALIELFY

-151 SSLYAALLA
+151 SSIYATLLA
-160 TTVITVYSTM
+160 ATVITVYSTM

-205 SGTIITTTKNN
+205 SGTVIATTKSN
-216 PLFSIDTVFNFYDPK
+216 PLFSIDTVFNFYDLK
-231 LYSFF
+231 FYSFF

-259 NVTQVRK
+259 NVIQVRK

-310 YTGLKGLTLIGI
+310 YTGLKGLILIGI

-347 PSKNTLNLSRIFS
+347 PSENTLNLSRIFS

-366 ATILALST
+366 ATILALVT

-387 YTPVITMPF
+387 YTPVITMPL

-402 FRSTPRVALI
+402 FRSTSRVALI
-412 SIVAGI
+412 AIVAGI
-418 STVIIWRVFI
+418 SSVVIWRVFL

-455 NESGGWVKTK
+455 NEPGGWVKTK
-465 SDDDLKEIRSRRNQ
+465 SNDNLKEIRSRRKQ
-479 RVKIIKCFFINLP
+479 RIKIIKYFFINLP

-499 LISYSKLNTPK
+499 LIAYSKLNTPK
-510 TDVVYV
+510 TDMVYV

-562 LWPSDFREK
+562 LWPSDFKEK

-611 MIGILLRWQ
+611 MIGILLKWQ

-640 IGTMHVSTELD
+640 IGNIHLSAELD

-671 FKPKQQYQELTEESN
+671 LKPKQQYQELTEDNN

-694 DQKKELIQLHELK
+694 DQKKELTRLYEIK
-707 NEFLKNLE
+707 NELLRNLE
-715 HEAHTPITGIT
+715 HETRTPITGIT
-726 SMGQVLWENYDK
+726 SLGQVLWANYDK
-738 LDENQRRQ
+738 FNEEQRRN
-746 ATKEIAKSSERLTSL
+746 ATKNIADSSERLTSL
-761 VDNLIDL
+761 VNNLIDL
-768 SKLENLKYE
+768 SKFNNINYQ
-777 LNQTTVNLTSL
+777 LNKSQVNLTDL
-788 VYKRLEICQK
+788 VYERLELCKK
-798 LYIKE
+798 LYIQDKD
-803 ENKEDLSFDL
+803 DLWFNL
-813 EIEDK
+813 QIEDE
-818 LIISC
+818 LTVLC
-823 DEYYIT
+823 DEYYIS
-829 RTIDNIIINA
+829 RTIDNIIVNA
-839 IQYCPQGKITII
+839 IQYCKQGTITIELKPEQSNTI
-851 LHKNQ
+851 LFSVK
-856 QAEVEF
+856 
-862 NITDEGI
+862 DEGI
-869 GIPKDELFDVFGAF
+869 GIPKDELFEVFDPF
-883 VISSKTKTPAGGR
+883 TVSSKTKTPAGGR

-901 LCKKVI
+901 LSKKVI
-907 ELHNGKIWVEQNS
+907 EAHNGQIWAKPNQD
-920 SKGVTFRFTLPT
+920 KGVTVAFSLPING

>member
-1 MHFNIDT
+1 MKFDLDT
-8 VIFIGFLVIN
+8 IVIIGFLIVN

-26 RGIKNIKEYAVG
+26 RGIKNIKEYAIG
-38 NRNFSTATIAATI
+38 SRNFSTATISATI
-51 IATWIGSGFF
+51 IATWIGGGFF
-61 YSAVSETYKEGLWH
+61 YSAISETYKEGLWH

-111 DLYGKKIKFIT
+111 ELYGKKIKFIT

-136 QIKVLIELFY
+136 QIKALIELFY

-151 SSLYAALLA
+151 SSIYATLLA
-160 TTVITVYSTM
+160 ATVITVYSTM

-205 SGTIITTTKNN
+205 SGTVIATTKSN
-216 PLFSIDTVFNFYDPK
+216 PLFSIDTVFNFYDLK
-231 LYSFF
+231 FYSFF

-259 NVTQVRK
+259 NVIQVRK

-310 YTGLKGLTLIGI
+310 YTGLKGLILIGI

-347 PSKNTLNLSRIFS
+347 PSENTLNLSRIFS

-366 ATILALST
+366 ATILALVT

-387 YTPVITMPF
+387 YTPVITMPL

-402 FRSTPRVALI
+402 FRSTSRVALI
-412 SIVAGI
+412 AIVAGI
-418 STVIIWRVFI
+418 SSVVIWRVFL

-455 NESGGWVKTK
+455 NEPGGWVKTK
-465 SDDDLKEIRSRRNQ
+465 SNDNLKEIRSRRKQ
-479 RVKIIKCFFINLP
+479 RIKIIKYFFINLP

-499 LISYSKLNTPK
+499 LIAYSKLNTPK
-510 TDVVYV
+510 TDMVYV

-562 LWPSDFREK
+562 LWPSDFKEK

-611 MIGILLRWQ
+611 MIGILLKWQ
-620 PTLIIITL
+620 PTIIIITL

-640 IGTMHVSTELD
+640 IGNIHLSAELD

-671 FKPKQQYQELTEESN
+671 LKPKQQYQELTEDNN

-694 DQKKELIQLHELK
+694 DQKKELTRLYEIK
-707 NEFLKNLE
+707 NELLRNLE
-715 HEAHTPITGIT
+715 HETRTPITGIT
-726 SMGQVLWENYDK
+726 SLGQVLWANYDK
-738 LDENQRRQ
+738 FNEEQRRN
-746 ATKEIAKSSERLTSL
+746 ATKDIADSSERLTSL
-761 VDNLIDL
+761 VNNLIDL
-768 SKLENLKYE
+768 SKLNK
-777 LNQTTVNLTSL
+777 LNYQLNKSQVNLTDL
-788 VYKRLEICQK
+788 VYERLELCKK
-798 LYIKE
+798 LYIQDKD
-803 ENKEDLSFDL
+803 DLWFNL
-813 EIEDK
+813 QIEDE
-818 LIISC
+818 LTVLC
-823 DEYYIT
+823 DEYYIS
-829 RTIDNIIINA
+829 RTIDNIIVNA
-839 IQYCPQGKITII
+839 IQYCKQGTITIELKPEQSNTI
-851 LHKNQ
+851 LFSVK
-856 QAEVEF
+856 
-862 NITDEGI
+862 DEGI
-869 GIPKDELFDVFGAF
+869 GIPKDELFEVFDPF
-883 VISSKTKTPAGGR
+883 TVSSKTKTPAGGR

-901 LCKKVI
+901 LSKKVI
-907 ELHNGKIWVEQNS
+907 EAHNGQIWAKPNQD
-920 SKGVTFRFTLPT
+920 KGVTVAFSLPING